1 MHAKSETH
9 VSNNQMTTNDFDLE
23 LKSMLPR
30 LRIYAQSLTRD
41 GGLADTLVQQTA
53 LKAQVDH
60 ESFRPGENF
69 AAWLFSIQRNEF
81 ISGLRHARPTVG
93 VDDVVTDT
101 LRYKRSDT
109 HPQRV

>member
-1 MHAKSETH
+1 MHTKSETH

-23 LKSMLPR
+23 FKSMLPR
-30 LRIYAQSLTRD
+30 LRIYALSLTRD
-41 GGLADTLVQQTA
+41 RGLADTLVQQAA
-53 LKAQVDH
+53 LKAQADPK
-60 ESFRPGENF
+60 SFRPGENF
-69 AAWLFSIQRNEF
+69 AAWLFRIQRTEF